1 MCTLHQ
7 IAPESVREIEMPQIT
22 SSDMTGLKFW
32 QIEHFFRCPVI
43 GMCLMPCEQ
52 NQVLKK
58 AGISI
63 KNKSPYDV
71 HETIVACAESENRL
85 SQKVDRLLN
94 HKFGSRAAVLHPLS
108 EQEFMNCWKAAFEAG
123 QYLAEFWAAVS
134 RRDLSVVS
142 RKEIF
147 GAIHMAMHAN
157 ADQSAHATRRLEQ
170 LKSKAIEQNRK
181 NKEINLDRRAL
192 QEENEAL
199 KRMLG
204 EAKSS
209 LLGAEQE
216 KERMGSEPAIMKMH
230 RHVMALEQKNQ
241 RLGATLADHVGQLK
255 TKDRELLSLIEHI
268 ARISKQLE
276 DQRQSETQFRKEAQE
291 TLRTFIEMNRC
302 DAGCPS
308 FDLCSKRV
316 LIVGGIA
323 RMEALYRQII
333 ENNGGVLEY
342 HDGYMKGGAKQL
354 ESSLKRSDIVLCPV
368 NCNSHAACTLV
379 KNLGKKHNKPVHML
393 ANFSLNAV
401 SQVISTG
408 GARQAAGN

>member
-1 MCTLHQ
+1 MCTLDQ
-7 IAPESVREIEMPQIT
+7 IAPENIRQTEIPKFPSPE
-22 SSDMTGLKFW
+22 TGALKFW
-32 QIEHFFRCPVI
+32 EIEHFFTCPII
-43 GMCLMPCEQ
+43 GMCLMPGEQ
-52 NQVLKK
+52 KQVLKK
-58 AGISI
+58 AGIPI
-63 KNKSPYDV
+63 KNKSPYDM
-71 HETIVACAESENRL
+71 HETLVASAQSENRL

-94 HKFGSRAAVLHPLS
+94 HKYGGRATALYRLTEPD
-108 EQEFMNCWKAAFEAG
+108 FMNCWKAAFETG

-157 ADQSAHATRRLEQ
+157 ADQSAHSTRQLEH
-170 LKSKAIEQNRK
+170 LKSKEIEQDRK
-181 NKEINLDRRAL
+181 NKEISLNRRAL
-192 QEENEAL
+192 EKENEAL
-199 KRMLG
+199 KCMLR
-204 EAKSS
+204 EVKSS

-216 KERMGSEPAIMKMH
+216 KDRLKSDPADMKMRH
-230 RHVMALEQKNQ
+230 RVMELEKENQ
-241 RLGATLADHVGQLK
+241 RLGTILADHVEQLK
-255 TKDRELLSLIEHI
+255 TKDRERLSLAEHI
-268 ARISKQLE
+268 AQISKLLD
-276 DQRQSETQFRKEAQE
+276 DQRQSETRFRKEAQE
-291 TLRTFIEMNRC
+291 TLHTFIEMNRC

-333 ENNGGVLEY
+333 ENSGGVLEY

-368 NCNSHAACTLV
+368 NCNSHAACSMV

-393 ANFSLNAV
+393 ASFSLSAV
-401 SQVISTG
+401 TQVIRAG
-408 GARQAAGN
+408 VARQAAGN